1 MKRLHKLIPVMILAV
16 LLAAGLLVA
25 GCGDSEEATTTTVA
39 DTETTAPAT
48 DTTAPSTEST
58 TETSEASGDTIV
70 LRLPMGPPDGDP
82 LVVPVQEMAERFN
95 SRVNGAY
102 EIQCYPGG
110 TLINP
115 GEAMDAC
122 RTGAAE
128 MAFPVEGGF
137 ATLDSRL
144 GIIELPF
151 IFNNVA
157 ALGASQNDDM
167 VALYDSIISPQFNQK
182 VLGLTNIGFVE
193 IIGSKPVKT
202 LDDWNGLL
210 VGINSQSIVEVF
222 QTLGAETVVIDWTE
236 SYSNLDKGV
245 VDSVSAGTTYMW
257 IAELYKVGKYSTWMS
272 GIAGN
277 YGIHIN
283 LDIWNAMP
291 ADIQQILDEEVK
303 ACCLE
308 LNQTHVDI
316 QESNKQALVD
326 GGCEVFVPDD
336 TERDKWKAAC
346 ESYVT
351 EKLAGYGD
359 FGTQFMAIVDEANA
373 ANP

>member
-1 MKRLHKLIPVMILAV
+1 
-16 LLAAGLLVA
+16 
-25 GCGDSEEATTTTVA
+25 
-39 DTETTAPAT
+39 
-48 DTTAPSTEST
+48 
-58 TETSEASGDTIV
+58 
-70 LRLPMGPPDGDP
+70 
-82 LVVPVQEMAERFN
+82 
-95 SRVNGAY
+95 
-102 EIQCYPGG
+102 
-110 TLINP
+110 
-115 GEAMDAC
+115 
-122 RTGAAE
+122 
-128 MAFPVEGGF
+128 
-137 ATLDSRL
+137 
-144 GIIELPF
+144 
-151 IFNNVA
+151 
-157 ALGASQNDDM
+157 
-167 VALYDSIISPQFNQK
+167 
-182 VLGLTNIGFVE
+182 
-193 IIGSKPVKT
+193 
-202 LDDWNGLL
+202 

-316 QESNKQALVD
+316 QESNKQTLVD
-326 GGCEVFVPDD
+326 GGCEVFIPDD
-336 TERDKWKAAC
+336 AERDKWKAAC